1 MSGGGENLPCFL
13 EKKNME
19 LKEIERLIEKQR
31 LTSEEKSAVKAEADR
46 LGITYT
52 LKQGCRSCYDKLLLK
67 IYDAHRDE
75 VEAAFSVDGYRL
87 KNPLH
92 GFRTYNGELFD
103 NNTVTEKVVGKLHP
117 HIVREYFVKVETE
130 TEKETE
136 SNVSESEI

>member
-1 MSGGGENLPCFL
+1 
-13 EKKNME
+13 ME

-31 LTSEEKSAVKAEADR
+31 FTAEDKAAVKAEADR
-46 LGITYT
+46 LGIAYT

-75 VEAAFSVDGYRL
+75 VTAAVSVDGYRL

-103 NNTVTEKVVGKLHP
+103 NNTVAGKVVGNLHP
-117 HIVREYFVKVETE
+117 HIVREYFVKAETE

-136 SNVSESEI
+136 SDVSESEI